1 MEENV
6 ENVVEETTPE
16 TVETVEETKFNSAD
30 DNSVIKVDLNK
41 PPTPKEEIKNETEEK
56 TEVAEN
62 NADNEGVAP
71 VDADTTTT
79 EKQEEVQPEE
89 QTQETPVLE
98 EITEEEVQEQTEELT
113 EQVEEAVAEAQ
124 ETGQAIPENLQKVVD
139 FMEETGGT
147 LEDYVRLNQDFSS
160 YDDMTV
166 LREYYRQTKSHL
178 TDDEISFLIEDS
190 FSYDEEE
197 DEVRE
202 IKKKKIALK
211 EQVANAKS
219 HLDGQKSKYYEEVKA
234 GSRLTPEQQ
243 KAVNFFNRYN
253 KESEETQKI
262 AEKQTNTFKL
272 KTQQVFNDKFKG
284 FEYNVGD
291 KKYRF
296 NVKNPNEIKTT
307 QSDINN
313 FVKKFLNEKNEMSD
327 AKGYNKSLFTAMN
340 PDVIANH
347 FYEQGKADALKQ
359 SVAKAKN
366 VNMNPRQTHGE
377 NKLQSGP
384 KFKILDTVSKNSKL
398 KFKNK

>member
-6 ENVVEETTPE
+6 ENVVEETTQE
-16 TVETVEETKFNSAD
+16 TVETVDESKFESAGD
-30 DNSVIKVDLNK
+30 ESVIKIDLNK
-41 PPTPKEEIKNETEEK
+41 PPTPKED
-56 TEVAEN
+56 EVKED
-62 NADNEGVAP
+62 NADNSGV
-71 VDADTTTT
+71 VELVEDADTT
-79 EKQEEVQPEE
+79 EKQEEVQPEAE
-89 QTQETPVLE
+89 TQETPVLE
-98 EITEEEVQEQTEELT
+98 EVTEEEVKEETEELT

-124 ETGQAIPENLQKVVD
+124 ETGKAIPENLQKVVD

-147 LEDYVRLNQDFSS
+147 LEDYVRLNQDYSS

-166 LREYYRQTKSHL
+166 LREYYKQTKSHL

-190 FSYDEEE
+190 FSYDEDE
-197 DEVRE
+197 DEARE

-234 GSRLTPEQQ
+234 GSRLTTEQQ

-272 KTQQVFNDKFKG
+272 KTKEVFNDKFKG

-296 NVKNPNEIKTT
+296 NVKNANEVKDS

-313 FVKKFLNEKNEMSD
+313 FVKKFLNKNNELSD
-327 AKGYNKSLFTAMN
+327 AKGYHKSLFTAMN
-340 PDVIANH
+340 SDAIANH
-347 FYEQGKADALKQ
+347 FYEQGKADAMKD

-366 VNMNPRQTHGE
+366 VSMDPRQSFSNDNT
-377 NKLQSGP
+377 SGP
-384 KFKILDTVSKNSKL
+384 KVRILSDDSPTFKFKIKK
-398 KFKNK
+398 